1 MKKTTNPL
9 WELLGFAWHLGYLI
23 TVPLIG
29 LSLLGRFLDTRV
41 SASPLFFI
49 VGIIGGILTS
59 SILVVRKTTALIKN
73 VTEEEKQSRE
83 AGSSSAGK
91 NEKEVN

>member
-29 LSLLGRFLDTRV
+29 MSLLGKFLDTR
-41 SASPLFFI
+41 SSSSPLFFI
-49 VGIIGGILTS
+49 SGIIGGILAS
-59 SILVVRKTTALIKN
+59 SILVVRKTSTLIKH
-73 VTEEEKQSRE
+73 VSEEEE
-83 AGSSSAGK
+83 ASKAK
-91 NEKEVN
+91 KKI

>member
-73 VTEEEKQSRE
+73 VTEEEEKQPRE
-83 AGSSSAGK
+83 AGSGSAG
-91 NEKEVN
+91 EKEKE